1 MSLSTTVG
9 RVVGFIAGLFLVS
22 IGFGLFSK
30 DSGLEQSNQ
39 VTALI
44 SVLIALGIGVI
55 AASLL
60 PNSITVEGKE
70 VKPLGLGINAT
81 GGAGFFIITLIFL
94 FYFDGGPPKAQ
105 AGNTEPPVAE
115 VTPTPGPTA
124 SASPDP
130 SAPPP
135 AGEEPGMS
143 PAPAQQPP
151 RDQPQQSYYRVRTYC
166 SICCPAG
173 PANCPQVG
181 FGEGASYEMAASS
194 AVQMCVANNGRVESC
209 DFNLEQY

>member
-9 RVVGFIAGLFLVS
+9 RIVGFIAGLFLVI
-22 IGFGLFSK
+22 IGFGLLTK

-39 VTALI
+39 VIALI

-94 FYFDGGPPKAQ
+94 FYFEADPPKAK
-105 AGNTEPPVAE
+105 AGGDSPE
-115 VTPTPGPTA
+115 VPIATPTPGQSAAATPDTGTPPNDTPTGT
-124 SASPDP
+124 
-130 SAPPP
+130 PP
-135 AGEEPGMS
+135 APVQQ
-143 PAPAQQPP
+143 AP
-151 RDQPQQSYYRVRTYC
+151 RNQPQQSYFRVRTYC

-173 PANCPQVG
+173 PENCPQVG
-181 FGEGASYEMAASS
+181 FGEGSSYEAAASS

-209 DFNLEQY
+209 DFNVESY

>member
-1 MSLSTTVG
+1 MSLATTAG
-9 RVVGFIAGLFLVS
+9 RVVGFIAGLFLV
-22 IGFGLFSK
+22 IVGFSLFTK
-30 DSGLEQSNQ
+30 ESGLEQSRQ
-39 VTALI
+39 VAALI

-94 FYFDGGPPKAQ
+94 FYFEADPPKAK
-105 AGNTEPPVAE
+105 AGDDSPEVPVA
-115 VTPTPGPTA
+115 TPTPSQSGSGT
-124 SASPDP
+124 PDP
-130 SAPPP
+130 ATPPNDTPTGAPPTP
-135 AGEEPGMS
+135 VEQ
-143 PAPAQQPP
+143 AP
-151 RDQPQQSYYRVRTYC
+151 RNQPQQSYFRVRTYC

-173 PANCPQVG
+173 PSNCPQVG
-181 FGEGASYEMAASS
+181 FGEGSSYEAAASA

-209 DFNLEQY
+209 DFNVEPY